1 MKQNRIFLIIAL
13 VLTICFFSGCKKNN
27 IEACEHNFSDAT
39 CTSPSTCTKC
49 GETRGTA
56 LGHDWLDATYESP
69 KTCKRCGATEG
80 DPVGEHTHVF
90 KKATCTKPKI
100 CRICSFEEGSPLGHE
115 ESIKFPEDAKCNNT
129 YTVEVYCTRCEELLY
144 EDEMVKEHDLY
155 EEIVVPVTCTTYGSS
170 FTKCHNCDYES
181 ENILKPTGHSIVY
194 IIDKEPTS
202 TECGYRHR
210 ECENCDYCESKM
222 AYVNNGFSTHGKLQ
236 VVGPDLVDQYG
247 EKFQLIGL
255 STHGLQWFGRY
266 VNYETFES
274 LRNGFGINV
283 IRLSLYTSEGGYCV
297 TTPSKKAAL
306 FDLVCKG
313 IEYATQLDM
322 YVIVDWH
329 MLGAEDE
336 RDENPL
342 FYKEEAVE
350 FFSKITEKYKDYEN
364 ILFDIMNE
372 PSGKTTWKDCKEYAN
387 LVIPAIRK
395 NSDGIV
401 LVGNPKWTSDL
412 SSVMASPLEGYTN
425 IMYSY
430 HFYAGDGTDA
440 TLVKRAYRAGIPVFI
455 SEHGGMENTGDG
467 PIYNDYINKWYQ
479 DLDSLNISYVAW
491 NISNSSGSAS
501 IFKAL
506 SSDIVSVSDDNL
518 KEWGIFYR
526 THVRERMGLSEYK

>member
-1 MKQNRIFLIIAL
+1 MKKYRIYLAILMMFT
-13 VLTICFFSGCKKNN
+13 VFFSFSCKNSNKV
-27 IEACEHNFSDAT
+27 CEHTFSEAT
-39 CTSPSTCTKC
+39 CSTPATCTKC
-49 GETRGTA
+49 GSTKGSA
-56 LGHDWLDATYESP
+56 LGHDFLDATYKDP
-69 KTCKRCGATEG
+69 KICTRCGTTEG

-90 KKATCTKPKI
+90 KKATCTSPKI
-100 CRICSFEEGSPLGHE
+100 CRICSYEEGSALGHE
-115 ESIKFPEDAKCNNT
+115 ESIKFPDGAKCNET
-129 YTVEVYCTRCEELLY
+129 YTVEVYCTRCDALLY
-144 EDEMVKEHDLY
+144 EDEMIKEHDLY
-155 EEIVVPVTCTTYGSS
+155 EDIIVPVTCTEYGNS
-170 FTKCHNCDYES
+170 FTKCHNCDYEK

-194 IIDKEPTS
+194 IIDKEPTD
-202 TECGYRHR
+202 TGCGYRHR

-255 STHGLQWFGRY
+255 STHGLHWFGKY
-266 VNYETFES
+266 VNYETFEA

-283 IRLSLYTSEGGYCV
+283 IRLSLYTSEGGYCE
-297 TTPSKKAAL
+297 TTSSKKEAL
-306 FDLVCKG
+306 FNLVCNG

-322 YVIVDWH
+322 YVIIDWH
-329 MLGAEDE
+329 MLGAEDV
-336 RDENPL
+336 RDKNPL
-342 FYKEEAVE
+342 FYKNEAVE
-350 FFSKITEKYKDYEN
+350 FFSKITEKYKGYEN

-372 PSGKTTWKDCKEYAN
+372 PSGNTTWKDCKEYAN
-387 LVIPAIRK
+387 LVIPVIRE

-412 SSVMASPLEGYTN
+412 ASVMASPLEGYTN

-430 HFYAGDGTDA
+430 HFYAGDHTE
-440 TLVKRAYRAGIPVFI
+440 TTIVKQAYKAGIPVFI
-455 SEHGGMENTGDG
+455 SEHGGMENSGDG
-467 PIYNDYINKWYQ
+467 PMYYDDINRWYR

-506 SSDIVSVSDDNL
+506 SSNLTSTDDDNL

-526 THVRERMGLSEYK
+526 THVRERMGLID